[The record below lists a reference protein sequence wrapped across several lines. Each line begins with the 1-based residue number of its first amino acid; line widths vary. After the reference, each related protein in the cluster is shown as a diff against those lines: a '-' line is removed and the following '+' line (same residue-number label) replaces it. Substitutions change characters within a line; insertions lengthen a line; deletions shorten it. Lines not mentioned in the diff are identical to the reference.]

1 MSQTRVYLPLSAA
14 AVRALARERA
24 LPAPPL
30 AAFAVTSSLE
40 RSLPTGD
47 EEEWEYAA
55 LCEAV
60 EAASGLREGPGD
72 KRVVAA
78 ADVDTEWVAETPSAA
93 GAEDPALASVEVTGQ
108 VVLRDIVSF
117 HIDEEPGADGA
128 DDLLWYDATELDEV
142 ARLV

>member
-142 ARLV
+142 TRLV

>member
-78 ADVDTEWVAETPSAA
+78 ADIDTEWVAETPTAA

>member
-1 MSQTRVYLPLSAA
+1 MSQTRIYLPLSGSG
-14 AVRALARERA
+14 VRALAQDRS

-30 AAFAVTSSLE
+30 AAFAVTSRLE
-40 RSLPTGD
+40 RSLPAGD

-60 EAASGLREGPGD
+60 EAASVLRESPVD
-72 KRVVAA
+72 TRVVAA
-78 ADVDTEWVAETPSAA
+78 ADVDADWVSAGQVEGDA
-93 GAEDPALASVEVTGQ
+93 LGAVEVAGQ
-108 VVLRDIVSF
+108 VALRHIVSF

-128 DDLLWYDATELDEV
+128 EDLLWYDATELDEV

>member
-1 MSQTRVYLPLSAA
+1 MSQTRIYVPLNGPG
-14 AVRALARERA
+14 VRALAAVRS
-24 LPAPPL
+24 LPGPPL
-30 AAFAVTSSLE
+30 AAFAVTSRLE

-60 EAASGLREGPGD
+60 EAASVLREGPLD

-78 ADVDTEWVAETPSAA
+78 ADVDDDWVSSGQ
-93 GAEDPALASVEVTGQ
+93 GADSLGAVEVTGQ
-108 VVLRDIVSF
+108 VDLRHVVSF
-117 HIDEEPGADGA
+117 HIDEDPGADGA

-142 ARLV
+142 TRLV